1 MNFDIE
7 RRFRFL
13 SRLSNIHIIEMT
25 KEITVAR
32 MQNTTTPPTAD
43 GGKNVA
49 DFMQAIY
56 DKLIELNQK
65 AN

>member
-1 MNFDIE
+1 M
-7 RRFRFL
+7 